1 MTSIP
6 VTFGSPSGEPNPA
19 EIIVEGGKFG
29 ESNTNLKGGNE
40 VALGDDGGRGKVT
53 VKGGAFHCSKF
64 SISGNTAPESNG
76 YIDFLR
82 IEGGAAYLRQ
92 AYNYS
97 TATARVM
104 VAGGTYYSAHQWYGA
119 MFQKGRSSSR
129 RERCDDHD
137 QPREYGEDTRHK
149 RRLAALHRRLAGHDH
164 GKRQSAE
171 PCCVLGT
178 NVWFDNVGK
187 VKFSGN
193 EKAELSGA
201 HFGLEVTEIL
211 FDNSPRACS
220 LPPIPRR

>member
-119 MFQKGRSSSR
+119 MFQKG
-129 RERCDDHD
+129 
-137 QPREYGEDTRHK
+137 P
-149 RRLAALHRRLAGHDH
+149 
-164 GKRQSAE
+164 
-171 PCCVLGT
+171 
-178 NVWFDNVGK
+178 F
-187 VKFSGN
+187 
-193 EKAELSGA
+193 
-201 HFGLEVTEIL
+201 L
-211 FDNSPRACS
+211 FEA
-220 LPPIPRR
+220 